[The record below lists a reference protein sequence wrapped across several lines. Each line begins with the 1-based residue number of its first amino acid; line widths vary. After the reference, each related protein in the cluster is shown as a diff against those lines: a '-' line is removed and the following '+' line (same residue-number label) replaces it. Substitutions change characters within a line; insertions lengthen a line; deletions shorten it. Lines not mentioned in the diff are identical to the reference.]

1 MNPTAPQTT
10 TITAEIATTYIEAA
24 RAAKMYLDT
33 RNRAHMDS
41 HTALFKEADA
51 RFEDLI
57 AVDMASYNGPLRDLR
72 HAVVNMEF
80 NMAEA
85 RYSVIA
91 K

>member
-1 MNPTAPQTT
+1 MNTT
-10 TITAEIATTYIEAA
+10 EIATLTAEIATAYMESA

-33 RNRAHMDS
+33 RDRAHMVS

-51 RFEDLI
+51 RFKDLI
-57 AVDMASYNGPLRDLR
+57 AVDMSSYDGPLRDLR
-72 HAVVNMEF
+72 HAIVNMEF
-80 NMAEA
+80 GMAEA